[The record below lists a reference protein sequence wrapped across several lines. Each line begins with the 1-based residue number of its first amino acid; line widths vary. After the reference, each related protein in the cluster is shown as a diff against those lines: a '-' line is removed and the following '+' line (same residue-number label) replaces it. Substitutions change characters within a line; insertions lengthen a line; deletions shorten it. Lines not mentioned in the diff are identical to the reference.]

1 MINTKFKKWAVRQ
14 SIHHP
19 KRTLASALI
28 ITLIMGF
35 GLQHFVIEDDMMK
48 MIPKTVKTRVVWE
61 EVKDEFGN
69 TDPIFVAFGAEGQ
82 NLFQSTA
89 MSDLWDFTKA
99 LEALPEVEKVRSLTN
114 MNKME
119 SEDGFLLIDDLV
131 NKRDLSPEEIAD
143 IEAYLIDNAEL
154 KKQVIAQNDDFFN
167 IVVIPSGN
175 TNEQVSVA
183 KIVATA
189 EKLLSEYDLHFGG
202 PSYLIGIV
210 GNLVR
215 ADAIS
220 LIRIGLLM
228 MVVILLASLRS
239 FAGVLM
245 ILFVIILSL
254 IGMMGSMGWIRGL
267 TGSERF
273 VFSIMNTSMPIILM
287 TIANSDSIH
296 FLTKFFKKLR
306 ITGDKAKAIE
316 QSIDSLMLPIFLTSL
331 TTAAA
336 FLSLVFAPIEYMT
349 GYGVSIAIG
358 ISWAWILSITLLPS
372 LIMLKNWPLNSRAI
386 RKPGLLEHIVNKLGS
401 TIIKL
406 PRSILIGGLLL
417 VAIGIYG
424 IKLVTTEVNMYSF
437 FEKGN
442 KIRDSLEFLDK
453 KMLGSMNLVFLL
465 NGDMKD
471 PELLQQ
477 ISRLQDYVEKNPSV
491 STTISIA
498 DVIKRMHRT
507 VMDDDPDYE
516 IVPDERAKVNNL
528 YTMYSMSG
536 DPEDFSTLVDYEYS
550 KALVTAILKN
560 VSTESSVLFVN
571 DIEQFVD
578 KNFTKYKDITATGQ
592 LVVLRDMVELV
603 IKSSVISICVS
614 IVVITFI
621 AAIFFKHFGWGIL
634 AVIPLSAAV
643 ILNFGFMGIL
653 RIDLNHVTAL
663 LSSVIIGVG
672 VDFAIHYISQY
683 RRLARA
689 EVPIKTRSHRVIDEV
704 GYPIILDAL
713 SNMAFGA
720 LLFSEFVPLQHMGG
734 LMVFAMFSTSFGTL
748 TILAS
753 LLELTGRRKE
763 VMNTLLGGTI
773 K

>member
-48 MIPKTVKTRVVWE
+48 MIPKTVKTRAVWE

-69 TDPIFVAFGAEGQ
+69 IDPIFVAFGAEGQ
-82 NLFQSTA
+82 NLFQKKA

-99 LEALPEVEKVRSLTN
+99 LEALAEVEKVRSLTN

-143 IEAYLIDNAEL
+143 IEAYLIKNAEL

-189 EKLLSEYDLHFGG
+189 EKLLSEYNLHFGG

-245 ILFVIILSL
+245 ILCVIILSL

-287 TIANSDSIH
+287 TIANSDSVH

-306 ITGDKAKAIE
+306 ITGDKEKAIE

-401 TIIKL
+401 KIIKL

-453 KMLGSMNLVFLL
+453 KMLGSMNLVFLI

-471 PELLQQ
+471 PEMLQQ
-477 ISRLQDYVEKNPSV
+477 ISQLQDYVEKNPSV
-491 STTISIA
+491 STTLSIA

-516 IVPDERAKVNNL
+516 RVPDGRAKVNNL

-621 AAIFFKHFGWGIL
+621 AAIFFRHFGWGIL

-643 ILNFGFMGIL
+643 IMNFGFMGIL
-653 RIDLNHVTAL
+653 KIDLNHVTAL

-672 VDFAIHYISQY
+672 VDFAVHYISQY

-689 EVPIKTRSHRVIDEV
+689 EVPVKTRSHRVIDEV

>member
-48 MIPKTVKTRVVWE
+48 MIPKTVKTRAVWE

-69 TDPIFVAFGAEGQ
+69 IDPIFVAFGAEGQ
-82 NLFQSTA
+82 NLFQKKA

-99 LEALPEVEKVRSLTN
+99 LEALAEVEKVRSLTN

-183 KIVATA
+183 KIIATA
-189 EKLLSEYDLHFGG
+189 EKLLSEYNLHFGG

-245 ILFVIILSL
+245 ILCVIILSL

-287 TIANSDSIH
+287 TIANSDSVH

>member
-48 MIPKTVKTRVVWE
+48 MIPKTVKTRAVWE

-69 TDPIFVAFGAEGQ
+69 IDPIFVAFGAEGQ
-82 NLFQSTA
+82 NLFQKKA

-99 LEALPEVEKVRSLTN
+99 LEALAEVEKVRSLTN

-143 IEAYLIDNAEL
+143 IEAYLIKNAEL

-183 KIVATA
+183 KIIATA
-189 EKLLSEYDLHFGG
+189 EKLLSEYNLHFGG

-245 ILFVIILSL
+245 ILCVIILSL

-287 TIANSDSIH
+287 TIANSDSVH

-306 ITGDKAKAIE
+306 ITGDKEKAIE

-401 TIIKL
+401 KIIKL

-453 KMLGSMNLVFLL
+453 KMLGSMNLVFLI

-471 PELLQQ
+471 PEMLQQ
-477 ISRLQDYVEKNPSV
+477 ISQLQDYVEKNPSV
-491 STTISIA
+491 STTLSIA

-516 IVPDERAKVNNL
+516 RVPDGRAKVNNL

-621 AAIFFKHFGWGIL
+621 AAIFFRHFGWGIL

-643 ILNFGFMGIL
+643 IMNFGFMGIL
-653 RIDLNHVTAL
+653 KIDLNHVTAL

-672 VDFAIHYISQY
+672 VDFAVHYISQY

-689 EVPIKTRSHRVIDEV
+689 EVPVKTRSHRVIDEV

-753 LLELTGRRKE
+753 LLELTGRRKK
-763 VMNTLLGGTI
+763 VMKKLLGEQ
-773 K
+773 

>member
-48 MIPKTVKTRVVWE
+48 MIPKSVKSRVVWE

-69 TDPIFVAFGAEGQ
+69 TDLIFVAFGTEGQ
-82 NLFQSTA
+82 NLFQKKA

-99 LEALPEVEKVRSLTN
+99 LEALPEVEEIRSLTN
-114 MNKME
+114 LNRME
-119 SEDGFLLIDDLV
+119 NEDGFLLIDDLV
-131 NKRDLSPEEIAD
+131 STKDLSLEEIAD
-143 IEAYLIDNAEL
+143 IKDYLIRNPEL
-154 KKQVIAQNDDFFN
+154 KKRVISQNDDFFN
-167 IVVIPSGN
+167 IVVIPNGN
-175 TNEQVSVA
+175 TSEQASVV

-189 EKLLSEYDLHFGG
+189 EKLLSGYDLHFGG
-202 PSYLIGIV
+202 PPYLVGIV
-210 GNLVR
+210 SSLVR

-245 ILFVIILSL
+245 ILCVIILSL

-287 TIANSDSIH
+287 TIANSDSVH

-306 ITGDKAKAIE
+306 ITGDKEKAIE

-358 ISWAWILSITLLPS
+358 ISWAWILSTTLLPS
-372 LIMLKNWPLNSRAI
+372 LIMLKDWPLNSRAI
-386 RKPGLLEHIVNKLGS
+386 RKPGLLERIVDKFGGK
-401 TIIKL
+401 IIKF
-406 PRSILIGGLLL
+406 PRSILISGLLL
-417 VAIGIYG
+417 VAVGIHG
-424 IKLVTTEVNMYSF
+424 IKLVTTEVNMFSF

-453 KMLGSMNLVFLL
+453 KMLGAMDLEFLIK
-465 NGDMKD
+465 GDMKD

-477 ISRLQDYVEKNPSV
+477 ISQLQDYVEKNPSV
-491 STTISIA
+491 SITFSIA

-516 IVPDERAKVNNL
+516 TVPDDRAKVNNL

-536 DPEDFSTLVDYEYS
+536 DPDDLTALVDYEYS

-560 VSTESSVLFVN
+560 VSTKSSVLFVN

-578 KNFTKYKDITATGQ
+578 KNFTKYKDISATGQ

-621 AAIFFKHFGWGIL
+621 AAIFFRHLGWGIL

-643 ILNFGFMGIL
+643 IMNFGFMGIL
-653 RIDLNHVTAL
+653 KIDLNHVTAL

-672 VDFAIHYISQY
+672 VDFAVHYISQY

-689 EVPIKTRSHRVIDEV
+689 EVPVKTRSHRVIDEV

-753 LLELTGRRKE
+753 LLELTGRRKK
-763 VMNTLLGGTI
+763 VMKKLLGE
-773 K
+773 

>member
-1 MINTKFKKWAVRQ
+1 MINTKFKKWAVHQ

-48 MIPKTVKTRVVWE
+48 MIPKSVKTRVVWE

-69 TDPIFVAFGAEGQ
+69 TDLIFVAFGTEGQ
-82 NLFQSTA
+82 NLFQKKA
-89 MSDLWDFTKA
+89 MSDLWNFTKA
-99 LEALPEVEKVRSLTN
+99 LEALPEVEEIRSLTN
-114 MNKME
+114 LNRME
-119 SEDGFLLIDDLV
+119 NEDGFLLIDDLV
-131 NKRDLSPEEIAD
+131 STKDLSLEEIAD
-143 IEAYLIDNAEL
+143 IKDYLIRNPEL
-154 KKQVIAQNDDFFN
+154 KKRVISQNDDFFN
-167 IVVIPSGN
+167 IVVIPNGN
-175 TNEQVSVA
+175 TSEQASVV

-189 EKLLSEYDLHFGG
+189 EKLLSGYDLHFGG
-202 PSYLIGIV
+202 PPYLVGIV
-210 GNLVR
+210 SSLVR
-215 ADAIS
+215 ADAMF
-220 LIRIGLLM
+220 LVRIGLVM
-228 MVVILLASLRS
+228 MVIILLASLRS
-239 FAGVLM
+239 VAGVFM
-245 ILFVIILSL
+245 VLFVIILSL

-287 TIANSDSIH
+287 TIANSDSVH

-358 ISWAWILSITLLPS
+358 ISWAWILSTTLLPS
-372 LIMLKNWPLNSRAI
+372 LIMLKDWPLNSRAI
-386 RKPGLLEHIVNKLGS
+386 RKPGLLERIVDKFGS
-401 TIIKL
+401 KIIKF

-417 VAIGIYG
+417 VAVGIHG
-424 IKLVTTEVNMYSF
+424 IKLVTTEVNMFSF

-453 KMLGSMNLVFLL
+453 KMLGAMDLEFLI

-477 ISRLQDYVEKNPSV
+477 ISQLQDYVEKNPSV
-491 STTISIA
+491 SITFSIA

-516 IVPDERAKVNNL
+516 TVPDDRAKVNNL

-536 DPEDFSTLVDYEYS
+536 DPDDLTALVDYEYS

-560 VSTESSVLFVN
+560 VSTKSSVLFVN

-621 AAIFFKHFGWGIL
+621 AAIFFRHLGWGIL

-653 RIDLNHVTAL
+653 KIDLNHVTAL

-689 EVPIKTRSHRVIDEV
+689 NVPIATRSNRVIDEV

-720 LLFSEFVPLQHMGG
+720 LLFSEFIPLQHMGG

-753 LLELTGRRKE
+753 LLELTGRRKK
-763 VMNTLLGGTI
+763 VMKKLLGEQ
-773 K
+773 

>member
-143 IEAYLIDNAEL
+143 IEAYLIKNAEL

-453 KMLGSMNLVFLL
+453 KMLGSMNLVFLI

-471 PELLQQ
+471 PEMLQQ
-477 ISRLQDYVEKNPSV
+477 ISQLQDYVEKNPSV
-491 STTISIA
+491 STTLSIA

-672 VDFAIHYISQY
+672 VDFAVHYISQY

>member
-1 MINTKFKKWAVRQ
+1 MINTKFKKWAVHQ

-19 KRTLASALI
+19 KRTLTSALV

-48 MIPKTVKTRVVWE
+48 MIPKSVKTRVVWE

-69 TDPIFVAFGAEGQ
+69 TDLIFVAFGTEGQ
-82 NLFQSTA
+82 NLFQKKA
-89 MSDLWDFTKA
+89 MSDLWNFTKA
-99 LEALPEVEKVRSLTN
+99 LEALPEVEEIRSLTN
-114 MNKME
+114 LNRME
-119 SEDGFLLIDDLV
+119 NEDGFLLIDDLV
-131 NKRDLSPEEIAD
+131 STKDLSLEEIAD
-143 IEAYLIDNAEL
+143 IKDYLIRNPEL
-154 KKQVIAQNDDFFN
+154 KKRVISQNDDFFN
-167 IVVIPSGN
+167 IVVIPNGN
-175 TNEQVSVA
+175 TSEQASVV

-189 EKLLSEYDLHFGG
+189 EKLLSGYDLHFGG
-202 PSYLIGIV
+202 PPYLVGIV
-210 GNLVR
+210 SSLVR
-215 ADAIS
+215 ADAMF
-220 LIRIGLLM
+220 LVRIGLVM
-228 MVVILLASLRS
+228 MVIILLASLRS
-239 FAGVLM
+239 VAGVFM
-245 ILFVIILSL
+245 VLFVIILSL

-287 TIANSDSIH
+287 TIANSDSVH

-316 QSIDSLMLPIFLTSL
+316 QSIDSLMLPIFLTSI

-358 ISWAWILSITLLPS
+358 ISWAWILSTTLLPS
-372 LIMLKNWPLNSRAI
+372 LIMLKDWPLNSRAI
-386 RKPGLLEHIVNKLGS
+386 RKPGLLERIVDKFGS
-401 TIIKL
+401 KIIKF
-406 PRSILIGGLLL
+406 PRSILIGGLFL
-417 VAIGIYG
+417 VAVGIHG
-424 IKLVTTEVNMYSF
+424 IKLVTTEVNMFSF

-453 KMLGSMNLVFLL
+453 KMLGAMDLEFLI

-477 ISRLQDYVEKNPSV
+477 ISQLQDYVEKNPSV
-491 STTISIA
+491 SITFSIA

-516 IVPDERAKVNNL
+516 TVPDDRAKVNNL

-536 DPEDFSTLVDYEYS
+536 DPDDLTALVDYEYS

-560 VSTESSVLFVN
+560 VSTKSSVLFVN

-621 AAIFFKHFGWGIL
+621 AAIFFRHLGWGIL

-653 RIDLNHVTAL
+653 KIDLNHVTAL

-689 EVPIKTRSHRVIDEV
+689 NVPIATRSNRVIDEV

-720 LLFSEFVPLQHMGG
+720 LLFSEFIPLQHMGG

-753 LLELTGRRKE
+753 LLELTGRRKK
-763 VMNTLLGGTI
+763 VMKKLLGEQ
-773 K
+773 

>member
-1 MINTKFKKWAVRQ
+1 MINTKFKKWAVLQ

-48 MIPKTVKTRVVWE
+48 MIPKSVKTRVVWE

-69 TDPIFVAFGAEGQ
+69 TDLIFVAFGTEGQ
-82 NLFQSTA
+82 NLFQKKA

-99 LEALPEVEKVRSLTN
+99 LEALPEVEEIRSLTN
-114 MNKME
+114 LNRME
-119 SEDGFLLIDDLV
+119 NEDGFLLIDDLV
-131 NKRDLSPEEIAD
+131 STKDLSLEEIAD
-143 IEAYLIDNAEL
+143 IKDYLIRNPEL
-154 KKQVIAQNDDFFN
+154 KKRVISQNDDFFN
-167 IVVIPSGN
+167 IVVIPNGN
-175 TNEQVSVA
+175 TSEQASVV

-189 EKLLSEYDLHFGG
+189 EKLLSGYDLHFGG
-202 PSYLIGIV
+202 PPYLVGIV
-210 GNLVR
+210 SSLVR
-215 ADAIS
+215 ADAMF
-220 LIRIGLLM
+220 LVRIGLVM
-228 MVVILLASLRS
+228 MVIILLASLRS
-239 FAGVLM
+239 VAGVFM
-245 ILFVIILSL
+245 VLFVIILSL

-287 TIANSDSIH
+287 TIANSDSVH

-358 ISWAWILSITLLPS
+358 ISWAWILSTTLLPS
-372 LIMLKNWPLNSRAI
+372 LIMLKDWPLNSRAI
-386 RKPGLLEHIVNKLGS
+386 RKPGLLERIVDKFGS
-401 TIIKL
+401 KIIKF
-406 PRSILIGGLLL
+406 PRSILISGLLL
-417 VAIGIYG
+417 VAVGIHG
-424 IKLVTTEVNMYSF
+424 IKLVTTEVNMFSF

-453 KMLGSMNLVFLL
+453 KMLGAMDLEFLI

-477 ISRLQDYVEKNPSV
+477 ISQLQDYVEKNPSV
-491 STTISIA
+491 SITFSIA

-516 IVPDERAKVNNL
+516 TVPDDRAKVNNL

-536 DPEDFSTLVDYEYS
+536 DPDDLTALVDYEYS

-560 VSTESSVLFVN
+560 VSTKSSVLFVN

-621 AAIFFKHFGWGIL
+621 AAIFFRHLGWGIL

-653 RIDLNHVTAL
+653 KIDLNHVTAL

-689 EVPIKTRSHRVIDEV
+689 NVPIATRSNRVIDEV

-753 LLELTGRRKE
+753 LLELTGRRKK
-763 VMNTLLGGTI
+763 VMKKLLGE
-773 K
+773 